1 MSTRSTTGRRPTSRA
16 VTAVSTAMLTL
27 IGAIALGVVP
37 AQAVEPVDLSGAY
50 VVDQADVL
58 SSADETEVADALDQ
72 LSTDTGVNLFVVYVD
87 SFSSPADRTAWGE
100 ATASLNQLG
109 TNDVLLSVAVDDQLY
124 DLSADTSVISE
135 SDRQVLQTDV
145 VVPELRDGDWAGAAV
160 ALADGIRS
168 DEAGPDLSWVL
179 WALLVLVLVAAAVV
193 VVFVV
198 RRARRRRRELDAQ
211 KADQDELDKRAAR
224 VLVALDDEL
233 TAGAH
238 EVGFAAAQFGD
249 DAARP
254 FAEALDAARVHA
266 REAFAL
272 QQKLDDSVP
281 DSPEQRREWT
291 TRIIELCEAADASLA
306 EQSAAFDELR
316 EAESRAPRDVAAL
329 PGEIETRRARLVKAR
344 TVIGELTTIYS
355 ARAVASIDQNDDQA
369 DRLLEFADER
379 TRTAATAVA
388 SSSTSEAVIAVR
400 EARQALAQVDQ
411 LLSAVDGAAE
421 SLRTAG
427 STISA
432 MTLDLRRDIATAE
445 GLPDGSAPQGVDV
458 AGSVSAARASVA
470 LAETTTDDPL
480 AVVASLGAANDR
492 IDQVLAA
499 VREDTEK
506 QRRAQAALD
515 QALMTARSQISATR
529 DFIETRR
536 GGIGPQPRTRL
547 SEAERHLAT
556 AVSLAT
562 SDRDAALF
570 EAHQAVQLSQAAA
583 AGAEAEVS
591 SYQQATPFG
600 GGMGTRGSAGADLG
614 GIVTGM
620 LLGGLFSGGGGGFG
634 GGGGGFGG
642 GGGGGFGGGGG
653 GGGRSS
659 GGGRF

>member
-1 MSTRSTTGRRPTSRA
+1 MVLLA
-16 VTAVSTAMLTL
+16 LV
-27 IGAIALGVVP
+27 GALAFGVAP
-37 AQAVEPVDLSGAY
+37 AQAVEPVDFSGAY

-58 SSADETEVADALDQ
+58 SSADESQVADALDS

-87 SFSSPADRTAWGE
+87 SFSSPSDRTAWGD
-100 ATASLNQLG
+100 ATASLNQFG
-109 TNDVLLSVAVDDQLY
+109 PNDVLLSVAVDDRLY
-124 DLSADTSVISE
+124 DLSTDTSVVSE
-135 SDRQVLQTDV
+135 SDRQALETDV
-145 VVPELRDGDWAGAAV
+145 VVPQLRDGDWAGAAV

-168 DEAGPDLSWVL
+168 DDAGPDLSWVL
-179 WALLVLVLVAAAVV
+179 WALVVLVLVVAVV
-193 VVFVV
+193 VIVFAV
-198 RRARRRRRELDAQ
+198 RRARRRRREFDAQ
-211 KADQDELDKRAAR
+211 KADQAELDQRAAR

-249 DAARP
+249 EAARP

-266 REAFAL
+266 REAFEL
-272 QQKLDDSVP
+272 QQRLDDSVP

-291 TRIIELCEAADASLA
+291 TRIIDLCEAADASLA

-316 EAESRAPRDVAAL
+316 EAETRAPRDLESL

-344 TVIGELTTIYS
+344 TTIDELTSLYS

-379 TRTAATAVA
+379 RGTAAMALST
-388 SSSTSEAVIAVR
+388 SSPSEAVVAIR

-411 LLSAVDGAAE
+411 LLAAVDGAGE

-432 MTLDLRRDIATAE
+432 MTDDLRRDIATAE
-445 GLPDGSAPQGVDV
+445 GLPDGSAPRGVDV

-480 AVVASLGAANDR
+480 AVVASLGAANER
-492 IDQVLAA
+492 IDQVLAEVLEEA
-499 VREDTEK
+499 EK
-506 QRRAQAALD
+506 RRRAQAALD
-515 QALMTARSQISATR
+515 QALLTARSQISATR

-591 SYQQATPFG
+591 SYQQASPFG
-600 GGMGTRGSAGADLG
+600 GASRGSAGANLG
-614 GIVTGM
+614 GVVTGM

-642 GGGGGFGGGGG
+642 GGGGFGGGGGGG

>member
-1 MSTRSTTGRRPTSRA
+1 MSTRSTTGRRPTSRV
-16 VTAVSTAMLTL
+16 VTAVSTAMLTSVA
-27 IGAIALGVVP
+27 AIALGVVP
-37 AQAVEPVDLSGAY
+37 AQAVEPVDLSGGY

-58 SSADETEVADALDQ
+58 SSADETEVTDALDR

-124 DLSADTSVISE
+124 DLSADTSVIPE
-135 SDRQVLQTDV
+135 SDRQALQTDV

-179 WALLVLVLVAAAVV
+179 WALLVLVLVAAVV
-193 VVFVV
+193 AVVFVV
-198 RRARRRRRELDAQ
+198 RRARRRRRELDVQ

-272 QQKLDDSVP
+272 QQKRDDSVP

-329 PGEIETRRARLVKAR
+329 PGEIETRRARLARAR

-400 EARQALAQVDQ
+400 EARQALAPADP

-421 SLRTAG
+421 PLRTAG

-432 MTLDLRRDIATAE
+432 RPLDLRRDIATAE

-492 IDQVLAA
+492 IAQVLAA
-499 VREDTEK
+499 VRVDTEK
-506 QRRAQAALD
+506 RRRARAALD
-515 QALMTARSQISATR
+515 QALLTARSQISATR

-591 SYQQATPFG
+591 SYQQASPFG

-634 GGGGGFGG
+634 GGASGFVCGD
-642 GGGGGFGGGGG
+642 FGVGVGCGVCA
-653 GGGRSS
+653 
-659 GGGRF
+659 

>member
-1 MSTRSTTGRRPTSRA
+1 
-16 VTAVSTAMLTL
+16 MLSL
-27 IGAIALGVVP
+27 VGAITLGAVP
-37 AQAVEPVDLSGAY
+37 AHAVEPVDLSGAY

-58 SSADETEVADALDQ
+58 SSADETEVTDALDR

-124 DLSADTSVISE
+124 DLSVADDSTIST
-135 SDRQVLQTDV
+135 SDREALETDV
-145 VVPELRDGDWAGAAV
+145 VVPHLRDGDWAGAAV

-179 WALLVLVLVAAAVV
+179 WALLVMVLVAVAVAM
-193 VVFVV
+193 VFVV
-198 RRARRRRRELDAQ
+198 RRARRRRREFDAR

-306 EQSAAFDELR
+306 EQSAAFDALR

-480 AVVASLGAANDR
+480 VVVASLGAANDR

-515 QALMTARSQISATR
+515 QALLTARSQISATR

-556 AVSLAT
+556 AVSLVT

-591 SYQQATPFG
+591 SYQQASPFG

-642 GGGGGFGGGGG
+642 GGGGGGFGGG

>member
-1 MSTRSTTGRRPTSRA
+1 MIA
-16 VTAVSTAMLTL
+16 VTTAVLTL
-27 IGAIALGVVP
+27 VGAIAVGAAP
-37 AQAVEPVDLSGAY
+37 ARAVEPVELQGAY

-58 SSADETEVADALDQ
+58 TGADEREVTDALDS
-72 LSTDTGVNLFVVYVD
+72 LSADTGVNLFVVYVD
-87 SFSSPADRTAWGE
+87 SFTSPSDRTAWGE

-109 TNDVLLSVAVDDQLY
+109 TNDVLLSVSVDDQFY
-124 DLSADTSVISE
+124 DLSADTSVLSE
-135 SDRQVLQTDV
+135 SDRQALQTDV
-145 VVPELRDGDWAGAAV
+145 VLPQLREGDWAGAAV

-179 WALLVLVLVAAAVV
+179 WALLVLVLLAAAIA
-193 VVFVV
+193 VVFVI
-198 RRARRRRRELDAQ
+198 RRARRRRREFDAR
-211 KADQDELDKRAAR
+211 KADQDELDRRAAR

-249 DAARP
+249 DAAKP

-272 QQKLDDSVP
+272 QQKLDDSIP

-316 EAESRAPRDVAAL
+316 EAESRAPRDVEAL
-329 PGEIETRRARLVKAR
+329 PGEIESRRARLTKAR

-379 TRTAATAVA
+379 TGTAATAVA
-388 SSSTSEAVIAVR
+388 SSSTSEAVIAIR

-411 LLSAVDGAAE
+411 LLTAVDAAAE

-445 GLPDGSAPQGVDV
+445 GLPDDSAPQGVDI

-515 QALMTARSQISATR
+515 QALLTARSQISATR

-591 SYQQATPFG
+591 SYQRSSPFG
-600 GGMGTRGSAGADLG
+600 GGVGTRGSSGADLG

-642 GGGGGFGGGGG
+642 GGGGFGGGGGGGG